1 MLLDSQSEGSME
13 QRGTMQE
20 FETLVVGGGVAGAAL
35 VYHLAAAAGGGAAG
49 VRLVERAP
57 RPGAHASGRNARLV
71 LQSVAEPLVRSLT
84 AASAAAYAERTEEV
98 GFERT
103 GSLLLGD
110 EAAFAARADPA
121 IESRVVGASEI
132 RRSVPL
138 VAAADFAAAL
148 STPGDGVL
156 DPHRLLAFYLDG
168 ARRGGAVVSFDVEVT
183 AIDGD
188 GPFHVRTTAG
198 DIVAQ
203 RLVTAAGPW
212 AAELACCAGATPL
225 PLVAYK
231 RHLFVHRASL
241 PMDHPYVWHLVRDVY
256 FRPDPEGVLTC
267 FCDEEP
273 TADLAETVMAGAEDL
288 LRERLRPLA
297 PALADAPITRAWSCF
312 RTKAPDALPVIGP
325 DPRVPALWWLA
336 GLGGY
341 GLGASWELGRLAAKA
356 LREGTSVLPPEVS
369 PARL

>member
-1 MLLDSQSEGSME
+1 
-13 QRGTMQE
+13 MQQV
-20 FETLVVGGGVAGAAL
+20 ETLVVGGGVAGAAL
-35 VYHLAAAAGGGAAG
+35 VYHLATTAMAAGGDGTG

-57 RPGAHASGRNARLV
+57 GPGVHASGRNARLV
-71 LQSVAEPLVRSLT
+71 LQSVAEPLVRRLT
-84 AASAAAYAERTEEV
+84 AASVAAYSQRAEEV
-98 GFERT
+98 GFLRT

-110 EAAFAARADPA
+110 EAAFAALTDPA
-121 IESRVVGASEI
+121 IDAEVLSANEI
-132 RRSVPL
+132 RRRVPL

-168 ARRGGAVVSFDVEVT
+168 ARAAGAAVGFDVEVT
-183 AIDGD
+183 AIEGD
-188 GPFHVRTTAG
+188 GPFRVRTTAG
-198 DIVAQ
+198 DVVAE
-203 RLVTAAGPW
+203 RLVTAAGAW
-212 AAELACCAGATPL
+212 ASALACCAGAAPL

-241 PMDHPYVWHLVRDVY
+241 PLAHPYVWHLAHDVY
-256 FRPDPEGVLTC
+256 FRPDVEGVLTC

-273 TADLAETVMAGAEDL
+273 TAELAETVSDGAEDL

-297 PALADAPITRAWSCF
+297 PALAEAPITRAWSCF

-341 GLGASWELGRLAAKA
+341 GLGASWEVGRLAAQA
-356 LREGTSVLPPEVS
+356 LREGPDLLPPGVS
-369 PARL
+369 PSRL